1 MAYSKTIIT
10 FSIVLSSIAALAQKV
25 VISAE
30 LNKDR
35 IFIGE
40 QIEWTFQGVI
50 NKTQNIPWTLPD
62 SLPHFEVLDK
72 SKIDSQVSGEDIIL
86 KQVLTLTSWD
96 SGSWQLP
103 PVSIAGSN
111 KTKPI
116 KVDVGY
122 SPFDP
127 SQDYHDVKDIM
138 DVVKPFKENWYWYLV
153 GAILLLLIF
162 LLLFPKKKKPTQVGF
177 VPDAGIYKS
186 SLARLEKL
194 RKNIDTEPKA
204 FYTELTSIFRDYLQK
219 RKGIQSYSKTTDD
232 LGLQLGKLQMEK
244 TTYQSLLQTL
254 RLSDLVKFA
263 RYHPPVSEQE
273 QALEVI
279 KQNIIAIES
288 NK

>member
-50 NKTQNIPWTLPD
+50 NKAQNIPWTLPD

-204 FYTELTSIFRDYLQK
+204 LQYNIGMPYFATCASIILLRTTS
-219 RKGIQSYSKTTDD
+219 
-232 LGLQLGKLQMEK
+232 
-244 TTYQSLLQTL
+244 
-254 RLSDLVKFA
+254 A
-263 RYHPPVSEQE
+263 
-273 QALEVI
+273 A
-279 KQNIIAIES
+279 
-288 NK
+288 